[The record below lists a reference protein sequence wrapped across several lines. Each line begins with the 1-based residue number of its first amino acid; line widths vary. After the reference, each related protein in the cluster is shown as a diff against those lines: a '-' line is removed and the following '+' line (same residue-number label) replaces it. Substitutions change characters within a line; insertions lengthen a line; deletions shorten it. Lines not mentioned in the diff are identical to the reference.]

1 MKTLFKESVVSVKK
15 NFKRFLSILLIVLL
29 GVGFFAG
36 IKATSPD
43 MKNTI
48 DKYYRDTNFMDFN
61 LISTWG
67 IKDNDLEKLKG
78 SGYDI
83 QGNYEFDAI
92 VKGETE
98 EVIKIL
104 SYDKN
109 DKINKVVL
117 LDGRLPS
124 KKNEC
129 LIEQSEYTKSHK
141 IGDKITVEDDN
152 LREKTLDIV
161 GIIKS
166 PIFTSLERGTT
177 KLLSGKINFFMYV
190 PVDNFDMDYYTSA
203 YVKLNNN
210 LSTFSTKYDDIID
223 SKTKY
228 FEKLTDNISEV
239 RYNDE
244 IEKANKEIKDSED
257 KLNAE
262 KEKYNKEIEKAE
274 EKINKAKK
282 EYNNGLK
289 KFNYNKEKAY
299 SELLKNEE
307 ALKDARKRLEK
318 EREKLNKSK
327 KEYQQHEKEYQ
338 TTLKTLN
345 QSIKEIDAG
354 LEEIDTNLDTLYN
367 TKTTLEQLI
376 SNNIEVTKN
385 QMLLEDVNN
394 NIKMLT
400 DKKEKL
406 ISKREEVSKAI
417 DKINNAKSTLDD
429 AEALLLK
436 KEKELSKNEAT
447 FKQTKK
453 STVNSLNQA
462 KRKLDDAYKK
472 IVSNSKKIE
481 ISKKEA
487 KAKFEDAEIQIK
499 NAKRKVEDL
508 KKPTWYILD
517 RNSNPGFYQYDQDT
531 ERIKNVGKLFPL
543 VFFVV
548 AILICLTSMTRM
560 VEEERGQI
568 GTLKAL
574 GYDNVQI
581 ASKYVISCICSP
593 EYT

>member
-1 MKTLFKESVVSVKK
+1 MKTLFKESVVSVKR

-67 IKDNDLEKLKG
+67 IKDNNLEKLKG

-152 LREKTLDIV
+152 LKEKTLDIV

-203 YVKLNNN
+203 YIKLNNN
-210 LSTFSTKYDDIID
+210 LSTFSSKYDDIID
-223 SKTKY
+223 SKTKD

-244 IEKANKEIKDSED
+244 IEKANNKIKDSED
-257 KLNAE
+257 KLDKE
-262 KEKYNKEIEKAE
+262 KEKYNKEIAKAE

-282 EYNNGLK
+282 EYNNGVQKLNSNK
-289 KFNYNKEKAY
+289 KKAY
-299 SELLKNEE
+299 SEFLKNEKT
-307 ALKDARKRLEK
+307 LKDARAKLEEEK
-318 EREKLNKSK
+318 AKLNKSK
-327 KEYQQHEKEYQ
+327 KEYEQHAKEYEA
-338 TTLKTLN
+338 TLKTLN
-345 QSIKEIDAG
+345 NN
-354 LEEIDTNLDTLYN
+354 LEEINTALAQINANLDSLYS
-367 TKTTLEQLI
+367 TKSSLEQLI
-376 SNNIEVTKN
+376 NNNIDVAKN
-385 QMLLEDVNN
+385 TALLENVNN
-394 NIKMLT
+394 NIK
-400 DKKEKL
+400 D
-406 ISKREEVSKAI
+406 
-417 DKINNAKSTLDD
+417 
-429 AEALLLK
+429 
-436 KEKELSKNEAT
+436 
-447 FKQTKK
+447 
-453 STVNSLNQA
+453 NS
-462 KRKLDDAYKK
+462 Y
-472 IVSNSKKIE
+472 
-481 ISKKEA
+481 
-487 KAKFEDAEIQIK
+487 
-499 NAKRKVEDL
+499 
-508 KKPTWYILD
+508 
-517 RNSNPGFYQYDQDT
+517 G
-531 ERIKNVGKLFPL
+531 
-543 VFFVV
+543 
-548 AILICLTSMTRM
+548 
-560 VEEERGQI
+560 
-568 GTLKAL
+568 
-574 GYDNVQI
+574 
-581 ASKYVISCICSP
+581 
-593 EYT
+593 

>member
-152 LREKTLDIV
+152 LKEKTLDIV

-177 KLLSGKINFFMYV
+177 KLLSGKVNFFMYV

-244 IEKANKEIKDSED
+244 IEKANNKIKDSED
-257 KLNAE
+257 KLDKE
-262 KEKYNKEIEKAE
+262 KEKYNKEIAKAE

-282 EYNNGLK
+282 EYNNGVQKLNSNK
-289 KFNYNKEKAY
+289 KKAY
-299 SELLKNEE
+299 SEFLKNEKT
-307 ALKDARKRLEK
+307 LKDARAKLEK
-318 EREKLNKSK
+318 EKTKLNKSK
-327 KEYQQHEKEYQ
+327 QEYEA
-338 TTLKTLN
+338 TLKTLN
-345 QSIKEIDAG
+345 NN
-354 LEEIDTNLDTLYN
+354 LEEINTALAQINANLDSLYS
-367 TKTTLEQLI
+367 TKSSLEQLI
-376 SNNIEVTKN
+376 NNNIDVAKN
-385 QMLLEDVNN
+385 TALLENVNN
-394 NIKMLT
+394 NI
-400 DKKEKL
+400 
-406 ISKREEVSKAI
+406 
-417 DKINNAKSTLDD
+417 
-429 AEALLLK
+429 
-436 KEKELSKNEAT
+436 
-447 FKQTKK
+447 
-453 STVNSLNQA
+453 
-462 KRKLDDAYKK
+462 
-472 IVSNSKKIE
+472 
-481 ISKKEA
+481 
-487 KAKFEDAEIQIK
+487 
-499 NAKRKVEDL
+499 
-508 KKPTWYILD
+508 
-517 RNSNPGFYQYDQDT
+517 
-531 ERIKNVGKLFPL
+531 
-543 VFFVV
+543 
-548 AILICLTSMTRM
+548 
-560 VEEERGQI
+560 
-568 GTLKAL
+568 
-574 GYDNVQI
+574 
-581 ASKYVISCICSP
+581 
-593 EYT
+593 